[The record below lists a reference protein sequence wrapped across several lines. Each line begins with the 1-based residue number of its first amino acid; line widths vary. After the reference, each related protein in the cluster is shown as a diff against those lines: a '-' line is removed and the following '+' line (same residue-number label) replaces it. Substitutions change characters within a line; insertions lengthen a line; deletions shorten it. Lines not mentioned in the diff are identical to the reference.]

1 MRSCLITFAVAT
13 AIVLL
18 SGCRDDATPST
29 QPAPVVPVMSFPP
42 VEKKYDLVLYSAH
55 SKAHISSC
63 LDRFN
68 NAFPEIFVELVA
80 LPADKLL
87 ERLRAEKDEPRA
99 DLWCGVPDRLLA
111 AAAAEGLLQ
120 KFTPAWAANV
130 PDAYHSP
137 GDLWYGTFI
146 SPTVIVYNPDHLT
159 VETAPTG
166 LGDLMQP
173 QWQDRIVL
181 ADPVQSDIMQ
191 TIFGLLIC
199 RLHARDGKPGKGFD
213 WLRRLHGNTAVYVA
227 PDKLYENL
235 TADTPVSI
243 WHLADAH
250 RQQQAGTYPLE
261 VVVPVSPTPVQVEG
275 LAVVAGAPNIE
286 ASAVF
291 YNFLTRSELVIQVN
305 ELDRIPARADVP
317 ADRIPAWMTQQ
328 QITPSKV
335 DWRLFS
341 KNSRGWMT
349 HWKKNIRGEKTR

>member
-1 MRSCLITFAVAT
+1 MRSCPITFALAT

-18 SGCRDDATPST
+18 SGCRDDPATST
-29 QPAPVVPVMSFPP
+29 QITPEAPVTPLPA

-55 SKAHISSC
+55 SKAHMRGR
-63 LDRFN
+63 LDRFE

-80 LPADKLL
+80 LPADELL
-87 ERLRAEKDEPRA
+87 ERLRAERDEPRA

-120 KFTPAWAANV
+120 KFTPAWAGNV
-130 PDAYHSP
+130 PAAYHSP

-146 SPTVIVYNPDHLT
+146 SPTVIVYNRDYLT
-159 VETAPTG
+159 AETAPTS
-166 LGDLMQP
+166 LDDLMQP
-173 QWQDRIVL
+173 QWQGRIVL
-181 ADPVQSDIMQ
+181 ADPLRSDIMQ

-213 WLRRLHGNTAVYVA
+213 WLQRLHGNTAVYVE

-243 WHLADAH
+243 WHLDDVH
-250 RQQQAGTYPLE
+250 RRQQAGTYPLGI
-261 VVVPVSPTPVQVEG
+261 VVPLSPTPVQVEG

-305 ELDRIPARADVP
+305 ESDRIPARADVP
-317 ADRIPAWMTQQ
+317 ADRIPAWMTQYR
-328 QITPSKV
+328 ITPSKV
-335 DWRLFS
+335 DWRLFAQD
-341 KNSRGWMT
+341 SRGWMA
-349 HWKKNIRGEKTR
+349 HWRKKIRGEKTR